1 MPYALTDRT
10 KELLDKSDEERMQY
24 ISRNVWIDYPIA
36 ENIIKKMDNLI
47 RYEKGKSRI
56 TSILLVGSSTNGKTS
71 LLEQFETLYPPYDY
85 NIEGGRPDWVKD
97 DFFDNHS
104 GIGLPVLYIN
114 APNEPSESRLYT
126 NILNELNAPFKERDT
141 ISRKQ
146 YLVEYYLNIFNVEMI
161 IIDEIHG
168 ILNGSTARQRQT
180 MDAIKIL
187 SNRLKIPIVLS
198 GIKDALRAVSTNTQ
212 ISSRFRPEYLA
223 KWKMNQE
230 YVNLL
235 ATLVSM
241 LPLHKESTILNP
253 KAAEEILILSQG
265 YIGEIVDIIK
275 SAALYAITSGS
286 ERITLKEIYSC
297 DHTTLGD
304 VDKDADL
311 LDV

>member
-1 MPYALTDRT
+1 MTYTLSDKT
-10 KELLDKSDEERMQY
+10 KELLGRSDEERMQY
-24 ISRNVWIDYPIA
+24 ISRNIWIDYPIA

-71 LLEQFETLYPPYDY
+71 LLEQFIALHPPYDY

-104 GIGLPVLYIN
+104 GIGLPVLYIT

-187 SNRLKIPIVLS
+187 SNRLKIPIILS

-212 ISSRFRPEYLA
+212 ISSRFRPEYLP

-241 LPLHKESTILNP
+241 LPLHKESTILTP
-253 KAAEEILILSQG
+253 KAAEEILVLSQG

-275 SAALYAITSGS
+275 SAALYAITSES
-286 ERITLKEIYSC
+286 ERITLKEIYEC

-311 LDV
+311 QDV